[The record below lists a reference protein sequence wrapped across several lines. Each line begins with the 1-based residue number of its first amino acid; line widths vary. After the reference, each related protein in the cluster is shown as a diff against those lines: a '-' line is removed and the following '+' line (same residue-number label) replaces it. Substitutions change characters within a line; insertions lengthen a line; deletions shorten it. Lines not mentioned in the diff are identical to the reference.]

1 MGVPVSNDGPESKK
15 EQEDEP
21 LPNSAVDAFFV
32 KMKHDFRRPKPSDEA
47 VAVAL
52 QAIQKITGEAALEHN
67 EANAFPHESGDGC
80 PRCGAVNSGAN
91 RFCGYCGAL
100 LGRTEKAV
108 TKPEVKPEGAAG
120 SSAQHI
126 YHHHYHH
133 HYFLDSQGKALAN
146 IGSSVVPAGNAPLA
160 PPSEDTSDA
169 ETAIQKLVQDWSVF
183 CNSKRLDDL
192 VALYSA
198 DAIVLR
204 PNEAPAHGCAAI
216 RQLLEADLQAGLGDV
231 DLECADTGI
240 VGEIACLTG
249 RCKMLVP
256 IAAAKRTEQTG
267 KYLMVARR
275 ERGEWKI
282 VADSWS
288 MDTTPRISA
297 PANAAVLPMRAPRK

>member
-1 MGVPVSNDGPESKK
+1 MGVSVSDDGPDSKK
-15 EQEDEP
+15 EPEDAP

-32 KMKHDFRRPKPSDEA
+32 KMKHDFRRPKPSEEA
-47 VAVAL
+47 IAVAL
-52 QAIQKITGEAALEHN
+52 QAIQKITGEAVLEHN
-67 EANAFPHESGDGC
+67 DTKAFVRESGDGC

-108 TKPEVKPEGAAG
+108 IKPEVKPEGAAG
-120 SSAQHI
+120 LSAQHF

-133 HYFLDSQGKALAN
+133 HYFLDAQGKALAEN
-146 IGSSVVPAGNAPLA
+146 GASVLPAGNKPLA
-160 PPSEDTSDA
+160 DPSEDTSDA
-169 ETAIQKLVQDWSVF
+169 EVAIQKLVQDWSVF
-183 CNSKRLDDL
+183 CNSKRLDEL

-204 PNEAPAHGCAAI
+204 PNEAPAQGVTAI
-216 RQLLEADLQAGLGDV
+216 RQLIEADLLAGLGEV

-256 IAAAKRTEQTG
+256 LAAAKRTEQTG
-267 KYLMVARR
+267 KYLIVARR
-275 ERGEWKI
+275 ERGVWKI

-288 MDTTPRISA
+288 MDTTPRIPA

>member
-1 MGVPVSNDGPESKK
+1 MSNDDPDSKK
-15 EQEDEP
+15 EPEDVP

-32 KMKHDFRRPKPSDEA
+32 KMKHDFRRPKPSEEA

-52 QAIQKITGEAALEHN
+52 QAIQKITGEAVLEHN
-67 EANAFPHESGDGC
+67 DTKAFVRESGDGC

-100 LGRTEKAV
+100 LGRTEKTV
-108 TKPEVKPEGAAG
+108 TKSGVKPEGVAG
-120 SSAQHI
+120 LSTQHF

-133 HYFLDSQGKALAN
+133 HYFLDAQGKALAEN
-146 IGSSVVPAGNAPLA
+146 GASVVPTGNPPVAQ
-160 PPSEDTSDA
+160 PSEDTSHA
-169 ETAIQKLVQDWSVF
+169 EAAIQRLVQDWSVF

-204 PNEAPAHGCAAI
+204 PNEAPAHGVTAI
-216 RQLLEADLQAGLGDV
+216 RQLLEADLQAGLAEV
-231 DLECADTGI
+231 DLECADSGI

-256 IAAAKRTEQTG
+256 LAAAKRTEQTG

-288 MDTTPRISA
+288 MDTTPRIPAS
-297 PANAAVLPMRAPRK
+297 ANAAVLPMRAPRK